1 MNITEMRYVSRYLLL
16 LLLACSC
23 QLFETEKISTE
34 TFYEEELQS
43 INWKDVDQYP
53 VFAACE
59 SFSEKEVQKRCF
71 ERTLTNHIHTAIS
84 QRKIVSPFA
93 LQDTVYVEF
102 TVAKTGKLS
111 VHEFRIDS
119 LIAQIL
125 PNLREWILQ
134 SMDSLQPVAPAYK
147 RGIPVRTDFKLP
159 IAIQTSDL

>member
-1 MNITEMRYVSRYLLL
+1 MRHVPGYLLI

-59 SFSEKEVQKRCF
+59 SLSEKEVQKQCF
-71 ERTLTNHIHTAIS
+71 ERTLTNHIHAAIS
-84 QRKIVSPFA
+84 RRKIISPYD
-93 LQDTVYVEF
+93 LHDTVYVDF
-102 TVAKTGKLS
+102 TVDKTGRLS
-111 VHEFRIDS
+111 VNEFRIDS
-119 LIAQIL
+119 LTAHIF

>member
-1 MNITEMRYVSRYLLL
+1 MRPIPRYLLL

-59 SFSEKEVQKRCF
+59 SFSEKGEQKRCF
-71 ERTLTNHIHTAIS
+71 ERTLTAHIHAAIS
-84 QRKIVSPFA
+84 RRKIVSPLA
-93 LQDTVYVEF
+93 LHDTVYVDF
-102 TVAKTGKLS
+102 TVSKTGKLS

-119 LIAQIL
+119 LTAQVL
-125 PNLREWILQ
+125 PDLKEWILQ
-134 SMDSLQPVAPAYK
+134 SMDSLQPIAPAYK

-159 IAIQTSDL
+159 IAIRTSDL

>member
-1 MNITEMRYVSRYLLL
+1 MRHVPGYLLI

-23 QLFETEKISTE
+23 QLFETKKISTE

-53 VFAACE
+53 VFADCE
-59 SFSEKEVQKRCF
+59 SYSEKEVQKQCF
-71 ERTLTNHIHTAIS
+71 ERTLTNHIHAAIS
-84 QRKIVSPFA
+84 RRKIISPYA
-93 LQDTVYVEF
+93 LHDTVYVDF
-102 TVAKTGKLS
+102 TVARTGRLS
-111 VHEFRIDS
+111 VNEFRIDS
-119 LIAQIL
+119 LTAHIF

-159 IAIQTSDL
+159 IAIRTSDL